1 MSVAVADP
9 IPLMKGAQAN
19 FFLCEARHPAFLGG
33 RGSSKT
39 YSLLAK
45 SCKKALDNPG
55 IRGCLTQP
63 TFDMIRRNFVPVWE
77 KQFGHVGGKGN
88 VWEWKLWQA
97 GAPGEISFRNG
108 SIIDLRPADAPEK
121 FRGATY
127 GFFGMDEIA
136 VGNQLH
142 VFLSLMPTL
151 RQEGFPLQG
160 FVTSTPSGHQ
170 PWIRQIWMEHVN
182 PFTQAPLTSENY
194 PIFRARTID
203 NWHLP
208 KEEYES
214 WKEMF
219 ADTRFA
225 AQELEG
231 EFTALEGMA
240 FEEFGDIHIREMPED
255 TVVVRKVVGLDF
267 GGASPTSM
275 HELCLDQ
282 SDRVWVTKEFY
293 QRNADD
299 YDWIRT
305 ILEWDSREIRC
316 DPSRSEKE
324 LEHLRKLY
332 SLHGLKRAAPH
343 AKGFEDRIRLW
354 RNRLRI
360 REDGHPRIYISP
372 SCPNM
377 ISEMRNLAYP
387 EPRPGEMDL
396 SRWAKGCND
405 HAYDDGA
412 YGMSAFDS
420 SLPDYKYVPKVVE
433 TGWDKVFA

>member
-1 MSVAVADP
+1 MVTEVN
-9 IPLMKGAQAN
+9 IELMEGTQKK
-19 FFLCEARHPAFLGG
+19 FVLSEAKHPAFIGG

-39 YSLLAK
+39 YSFCAK
-45 SCKKALDNPG
+45 SGIIAMKNPG

-77 KQFGHVGGKGN
+77 QQFGAIGGKDGI
-88 VWEWKLWQA
+88 WEFRLYQQ
-97 GAPGEISFRNG
+97 GCPQEIAFKNG
-108 SIIDLRPADAPEK
+108 SLIDLRPADAPEK

-136 VGNQLH
+136 IGNQLH

-151 RQEGFPLQG
+151 RQKGFSHQG

-170 PWIRQIWMEHVN
+170 PWIRQIWLDNVN
-182 PFTQAPLTSENY
+182 PFTEASLTAEDY
-194 PIFRARTID
+194 PIFRAMTRD

-208 KEEYES
+208 AGELEH

-255 TVVVRKVVGLDF
+255 TVIVRKVNGLDF
-267 GGASPTSM
+267 GGSSPTSM

-293 QRNADD
+293 KRNADD
-299 YDWIRT
+299 YDWVRACE
-305 ILEWDSREIRC
+305 EWGSREIRC
-316 DPSRSEKE
+316 DPSRSESE
-324 LEHLRKLY
+324 LEHLRKIYGLP
-332 SLHGLKRAAPH
+332 GLKRAAPH
-343 AKGFEDRIRLW
+343 AKGFENRIRLW
-354 RNRLRI
+354 RNRLTV
-360 REDGHPRIYISP
+360 REDGLPRMFISRH
-372 SCPNM
+372 CPNM
-377 ISEMRNLAYP
+377 ISEIRNLAHP
-387 EPRPGEMDL
+387 EPRPGEVNL
-396 SRWAKGCND
+396 LKWANGCLD
-405 HAYDDGA
+405 HSFDDGA
-412 YGMSAFDS
+412 YGMSAFDRAGA
-420 SLPDYKYVPKVVE
+420 DYSYRPRVE
-433 TGWDKVFA
+433 VTGWN